1 MALPDGRLVF
11 GGLSGLEA
19 GGGTG
24 DKERPDAFPR
34 PTSPAHAQADQLTP
48 HLVLGGDAHAVEM
61 ARCPVEA
68 ATVEAGE
75 HGLAHDPRQRLPRVG
90 KQSVEVVTVEYAGER
105 RPVSPRPISRLCC
118 KLGEGAMRDQGAS
131 CSPYDSALARRSC
144 SHAMASVRA
153 HGPRPKARSTI
164 RASPTMPPWRAN
176 IPAWPLRSARITS
189 KPLIVA

>member
-1 MALPDGRLVF
+1 MRVPGPVLRDLFADEYENGVWLEDPKLLNELATAKLTAAGDELATRWKWADAMLEVDWSATARYGRIHPQPSEPTDAETAEIERLR
-11 GGLSGLEA
+11 A
-19 GGGTG
+19 GH
-24 DKERPDAFPR
+24 DE
-34 PTSPAHAQADQLTP
+34 
-48 HLVLGGDAHAVEM
+48 LG
-61 ARCPVEA
+61 
-68 ATVEAGE
+68 
-75 HGLAHDPRQRLPRVG
+75 
-90 KQSVEVVTVEYAGER
+90 
-105 RPVSPRPISRLCC
+105 LCC

>member
-1 MALPDGRLVF
+1 MPSCGALAIRVPPPWIRPLSPLANTCARSPRVRLGSSGPSLPRGGGSVSSAAARKDRGRRGRAPGDTARMGRKEHLVEREARYPDGSIRESYVF
-11 GGLSGLEA
+11 VIDCLE
-19 GGGTG
+19 
-24 DKERPDAFPR
+24 
-34 PTSPAHAQADQLTP
+34 
-48 HLVLGGDAHAVEM
+48 
-61 ARCPVEA
+61 
-68 ATVEAGE
+68 
-75 HGLAHDPRQRLPRVG
+75 RQEVG
-90 KQSVEVVTVEYAGER
+90 W
-105 RPVSPRPISRLCC
+105 LCC
-118 KLGEGAMRDQGAS
+118 KLGEGAMRNQGAS